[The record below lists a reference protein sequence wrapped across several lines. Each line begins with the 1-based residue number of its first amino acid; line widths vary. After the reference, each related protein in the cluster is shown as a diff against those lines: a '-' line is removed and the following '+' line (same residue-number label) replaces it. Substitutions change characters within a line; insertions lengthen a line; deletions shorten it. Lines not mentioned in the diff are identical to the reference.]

1 MFACSIRGYP
11 IEYANR
17 TFPIAF
23 SHTHRQDPPIHEH
36 QEISRL
42 SDYRLGILQLLCG
55 AFMISFSPVFVKLA
69 NVGPTIAGFYRNFIG
84 AIFLLFVVWVR
95 REALWRGRRPL
106 AMACGCGLL
115 FALDLS
121 FWHRSIHYI
130 GPGLATIMGNFQVFF
145 LAAFGIAVFHEKPDW
160 KFLVAVPLALLGL
173 FMLVGPD
180 WSALDRDYR
189 LGLLCGL
196 VTAVTYAFY
205 VLLLQRSQSDP
216 GRLAATANL
225 AVISLAA
232 AAIMGVEAR
241 ALGEGFRI
249 PDAQSGWSL
258 IAYGV
263 LCQAL
268 GWIVISRGLVKIPA
282 SRAGLILL
290 LQPTLAF
297 LWDVFFFSRPTNG
310 FDALGAVLALG
321 AIYLGGA
328 RRRK

>member
-1 MFACSIRGYP
+1 M
-11 IEYANR
+11 
-17 TFPIAF
+17 
-23 SHTHRQDPPIHEH
+23 
-36 QEISRL
+36 
-42 SDYRLGILQLLCG
+42 SDYRLGIFQLLCG

-69 NVGPTIAGFYRNFIG
+69 HVGPTAAGFYRTFIG
-84 AIFLLFVVWVR
+84 AVFLLILVGIR
-95 REALWRGRRPL
+95 GEALWRGVRPF

-145 LAAFGIAVFHEKPDW
+145 LAAFGIAVFREKPDW
-160 KFLVAVPLALLGL
+160 RFILAVPLALLGL

-180 WSALDRDYR
+180 WNSLDRNYR

-205 VLLLQRSQSDP
+205 VLLLQKSQSDTR
-216 GRLAATANL
+216 RLSATANL
-225 AVISLAA
+225 AVISLATA
-232 AAIMGVEAR
+232 LIMGAESHV
-241 ALGEGFRI
+241 LGEGFRI
-249 PDAQSGWSL
+249 PDAQSAWAL
-258 IAYGV
+258 LAYGV
-263 LCQAL
+263 ICQAL
-268 GWIVISRGLVKIPA
+268 GWVIISRALVKIPA

-297 LWDVFFFSRPTNG
+297 VWDVFFFSRPTG
-310 FDALGAVLALG
+310 GLDVLGAMLALG

-328 RRRK
+328 RGGE